1 MCIIIDANVASKV
14 FALSPSKDPRAVID
28 WVDFGGGKMVLGG
41 RLKQEI
47 FKVSLASRWI
57 KERIRSGKI
66 KWVSDTDIDS
76 EEKRLKESATCNSN
90 DHHIIALARCCTA
103 RILYS
108 QDRNLHQDFT
118 NPVLVN
124 NPRGAVYTTARHCQH
139 LLTKDR
145 CP

>member
-14 FALSPSKDPRAVID
+14 FALTPSKDPRAVID

-47 FKVSLASRWI
+47 FNVGLASRWI

-66 KWVSDTDIDS
+66 KWISDRDIDS
-76 EEKRLKESATCNSN
+76 EEKRLKDSGTCNSN

-108 QDRNLHQDFT
+108 NDRKLQQDFT
-118 NPVLVN
+118 NPELVN
-124 NPRGAVYTTARHCQH
+124 NPRGAVYTTARYCQH
-139 LLTKDR
+139 LLTKDH